1 MEYNHTRT
9 TDIKKSLAVVRKTM
23 YVAGEMK
30 RQDPTEVKD
39 NLAMTAKPVDTN
51 RCSNGKKLIL

>member
-1 MEYNHTRT
+1 MKMDYNHTRT

-39 NLAMTAKPVDTN
+39 NLAMTAKQWIQTDVAM
-51 RCSNGKKLIL
+51 GKS